1 MSLGKLQRVRKIG
14 QTEKNDAILIDRQ
27 VLSPTKILSFE
38 DICPQWSIA
47 LSNGFSTNSGLDIV
61 EGKNCIV
68 GEAHGFRDSAYICS
82 KCWEYSQSFV
92 SSVYGNGQSGY
103 IITDNELF
111 ECIKNEFLQ
120 HFNQKHAYKKSSIAL
135 LKHETRKLI
144 QNIKLH
150 LRRFPA
156 CQCTT
161 RVLILIGQGT
171 TNAH

>member
-1 MSLGKLQRVRKIG
+1 MSQGKLERFRKTG
-14 QTEKNDAILIDRQ
+14 QTGKTDAMLIDRQ
-27 VLSPTKILSFE
+27 VLSPKILSFE

-47 LSNGFSTNSGLDIV
+47 LSHGFSTNSGLDIK
-61 EGKNCIV
+61 EGKSCIV
-68 GEAHGFRDSAYICS
+68 GEAHGFRNSAYMCS

-92 SSVYGNGQSGY
+92 SSVYGNGQNGY

-135 LKHETRKLI
+135 LKHKTLKLI
-144 QNIKLH
+144 QNITLH
-150 LRRFPA
+150 LWRFPT
-156 CQCTT
+156 CQSTT

>member
-1 MSLGKLQRVRKIG
+1 MSLGKLQRFRKTQ
-14 QTEKNDAILIDRQ
+14 QTEKNDALLIDRQ

-38 DICPQWSIA
+38 EVCPQWSIA
-47 LSNGFSTNSGLDIV
+47 LSHGSSTNPGLDIE

-68 GEAHGFRDSAYICS
+68 GEAHGFRDSAYMCS

-120 HFNQKHAYKKSSIAL
+120 HFNQKHAYKKSRIAL
-135 LKHETRKLI
+135 VIHETRKLI
-144 QNIKLH
+144 QNVKLH
-150 LRRFPA
+150 LQHFPT
-156 CQCTT
+156 CQTTT
-161 RVLILIGQGT
+161 RVLILIGHDT
-171 TNAH
+171 TKAH